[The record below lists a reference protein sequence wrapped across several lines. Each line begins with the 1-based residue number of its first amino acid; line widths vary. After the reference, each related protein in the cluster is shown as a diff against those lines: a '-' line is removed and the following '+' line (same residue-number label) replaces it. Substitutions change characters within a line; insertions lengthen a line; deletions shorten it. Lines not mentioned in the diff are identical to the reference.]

1 MGYRISEVEHMLG
14 MPVTTIRY
22 YDREGLLPNVKRGE
36 GGQREFSDA
45 DVKLLQVIECL
56 KRTNMPI
63 KDIRRFSHLLSEG
76 DQTLE
81 ERRQM
86 FYERREAVCS
96 QIADLQAAAE
106 LIDRKCA
113 YYDEAVAAGTEDAV
127 TWEATDGL
135 FE

>member
-56 KRTNMPI
+56 KSTNMPI
-63 KDIRRFSHLLSEG
+63 KDIRRFSHLLSGG

-86 FYERREAVCS
+86 FYERREAVRS

>member
-1 MGYRISEVEHMLG
+1 MTYRISEVEKRLG
-14 MPVTTIRY
+14 IPITTIRY

-56 KRTNMPI
+56 KSTNMPI

-86 FYERREAVCS
+86 FYERREAVRS

>member
-56 KRTNMPI
+56 KSTNMPI

-86 FYERREAVCS
+86 FYERREAVRS